1 VKPVSLQKP
10 LRSLA
15 TFIGAGSIET

>member
-15 TFIGAGSIET
+15 AFVGAGSIAT